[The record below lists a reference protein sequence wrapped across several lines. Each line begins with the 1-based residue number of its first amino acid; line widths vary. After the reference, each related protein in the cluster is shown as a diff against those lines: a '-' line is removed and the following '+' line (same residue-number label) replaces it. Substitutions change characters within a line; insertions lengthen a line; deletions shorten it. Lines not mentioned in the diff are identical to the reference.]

1 MANQSDDKDKWNRR
15 YLAVSGDT
23 QDVNPCTISVS
34 QVLEEYAHLLP
45 DSGVALDLACGLGA
59 NALFLARRGFKTH
72 AWDISDVAIDR
83 LKEIC
88 QSMSLHIEM
97 QVRDVVTEPPA
108 KNSFEVIVV
117 SRFLD
122 RRLSSPIISAL
133 KPGGLLFYQT
143 FIVDKAQ
150 GCGPDNPDY
159 LLQQN
164 ELLQMFRPLIVRV
177 YREEGLQGN
186 VEKGF
191 RNEAMLVA
199 QKKY

>member
-1 MANQSDDKDKWNRR
+1 MSDQSDDKDKWNRR
-15 YLAVSGDT
+15 YLAASGDT
-23 QDVNPCTISVS
+23 PGVNSGTNSIA

-45 DSGVALDLACGLGA
+45 DSGDALDIACGLGV

-72 AWDISDVAIDR
+72 AWDISNVAIDR
-83 LKEIC
+83 LKEMC
-88 QSMSLHIEM
+88 QSMSLDIEM
-97 QVRDVVTEPPA
+97 RVRDVVAEPPV
-108 KNSFEVIVV
+108 KNSFEVIIV

-122 RRLSSPIISAL
+122 RRLSASIISAL

-150 GCGPDNPDY
+150 GFGPDNPDY

-164 ELLQMFRPLIVRV
+164 ELLEMFRPLIVRV

>member
-1 MANQSDDKDKWNRR
+1 MADQSDDKDKWNRR
-15 YLAVSGDT
+15 YLSASGDT
-23 QDVNPCTISVS
+23 QGVNSGTISVA
-34 QVLEEYAHLLP
+34 QVLEEYAYLLP
-45 DSGVALDLACGLGA
+45 DSGAALDLACGLGA
-59 NALFLARRGFKTH
+59 NALFLAGRGFKTH
-72 AWDISDVAIDR
+72 AWDISNVAIDR

-97 QVRDVVTEPPA
+97 QVRDVVAEPPV
-108 KNSFEVIVV
+108 KNSFEVIIV

-122 RRLSSPIISAL
+122 RRLSAPIISAL

-143 FIVDKAQ
+143 FIVDKVQ
-150 GCGPDNPDY
+150 GYGPDNPDY

-164 ELLQMFRPLIVRV
+164 ELLEMFRPLIVRV